1 MQNNLNLFIP
11 LYLNI
16 IYLKNNNY
24 NIVYIYNNNYFL
36 KLCVDSNK
44 ILLNKET
51 NSLKIIKTTFNQ
63 YKNKKN
69 IEIKFLKFLKSLN
82 SHFFFKIKFKG
93 KGYKINFYKKNK
105 ITKFFFGVSHI
116 QIFFLKYIFLKKLSK
131 YKFLLKS
138 SNLINLNKIGNKM
151 VNIRKINFYTLRG
164 IRNTKSILIKRKGR
178 KGVWV

>member
-1 MQNNLNLFIP
+1 MQNNLNLFVP

-16 IYLKNNNY
+16 IYFKNNNY

-36 KLCVDSNK
+36 KLCVDPNK

-51 NSLKIIKTTFNQ
+51 NSLKIIITTFNQ

-82 SHFFFKIKFKG
+82 SHFFLKIKFKG

-116 QIFFLKYIFLKKLSK
+116 QIFLLKYLFLKKLSK

-138 SNLINLNKIGNKM
+138 SNLMNLNKIGNKM

-164 IRNTKSILIKRKGR
+164 IRNTKSVLIKRKGR

>member
-1 MQNNLNLFIP
+1 MIKNNLNLFIP

-16 IYLKNNNY
+16 ICLKNKKFTY
-24 NIVYIYNNNYFL
+24 IYIYNNNYFL
-36 KLCVDSNK
+36 KISTEFHK
-44 ILLNKET
+44 IYINGET
-51 NSLKIIKTTFNQ
+51 NSIKLLQTTFNYHIQ
-63 YKNKKN
+63 KNHM
-69 IEIKFLKFLKSLN
+69 EIKFLKFLKSLN
-82 SHFFFKIKFKG
+82 SHFFLKIKFKG

-116 QIFFLKYIFLKKLSK
+116 QIFVLKYIFLKKLSK

-138 SNLINLNKIGNKM
+138 SNITNLNKLGNKM

-178 KGVWV
+178 KGV